1 MHPPIILFD
10 GVCNLCNGAVQF
22 VLRNDSKN
30 VFNFASLQS
39 EFAQDFLKKHQL
51 PTENF
56 GTLILIE
63 NNQVFVKSKAV
74 FKIAKYLPK
83 YVWLSILSFL
93 PIFVSDFFYDIV
105 SKNRLKWFGQRE
117 SCWIPTEDL
126 KERFL

>member
-1 MHPPIILFD
+1 MHSPIILFD

-22 VLRNDSKN
+22 VLKNDSRNIFK
-30 VFNFASLQS
+30 FASLQS
-39 EFAQDFLKKHQL
+39 NFAQDFLKTQQL

-63 NNQVFVKSKAV
+63 NDQVFVKSKAV

-83 YVWLSILSFL
+83 YAWLRIFNFL
-93 PIFVSDFFYDIV
+93 PVPISDFFYDIV

-117 SCWIPTEDL
+117 SCFLPTKEL